1 MKKLFEKS
9 MLTVA
14 IVVAVIVALV
24 VVIVLANTIA
34 IRASYDLITFLLS
47 SPLAFAFG
55 IPAIILLGLGW
66 WSYSRASGH
75 RAKHVPLFAVGTA
88 LGLGAFISLAFV
100 QGYLND
106 RALYMAS
113 NVEQQADAD
122 TLSFAERVPF
132 DVAAAVSSRSLG
144 DTQGDGTGII
154 KSIPSDSTY
163 TTSVIRRGFFQG
175 YESVQVMDLP
185 MYGAFSFNEH
195 VSFCDYDESARLRLG
210 GAWFNNSMDM
220 RAYRE
225 VSAMNPTI
233 HIAEVD
239 SFATCEDG
247 TPILHMP
254 ATKLAWKGLGSYR
267 VPAGVV
273 TYNGS
278 TGELDYHETLELD
291 GQSVYPI
298 TVARN
303 QRLSTHASGSIIDY
317 WRAVVGWEGTSKD
330 GDDVNR
336 GNSSEFSLAAADDNT
351 ATSYVSPLTPR
362 GGSTS
367 VVGMSTV
374 DASTVER
381 GKLNPLIIHTY
392 DSPRQAPSTIA
403 SDLIS
408 TEFEGYRAEGLTVF
422 EVVPTRD
429 GNWTVSIGKD
439 QSILYRALI
448 NPDGKLIE
456 MTNSSGTTEE
466 VSTDGESTEE
476 PATNSKPLA
485 DMTTDELVELSN
497 EVTIELGER
506 ARAGE
511 APEAG

>member
-9 MLTVA
+9 MITIIVA
-14 IVVAVIVALV
+14 AAVIVALAGV
-24 VVIVLANTIA
+24 LVLANTIA
-34 IRASYDLITFLLS
+34 IRTSYNIITFFLS
-47 SPLAFAFG
+47 NPIALACG
-55 IPAIILLGLGW
+55 IPATILLALGW
-66 WSYSRASGH
+66 WHYTHPSSH
-75 RAKHVPLFAVGTA
+75 RATHVPLFAVGSILA
-88 LGLGAFISLAFV
+88 LSSFISMAFV
-100 QGYLND
+100 QGYLNNH
-106 RALYMAS
+106 ALYAAS
-113 NVEQQADAD
+113 SVEQQDDAD
-122 TLSFAERVPF
+122 NLSFAERVPF

-144 DTQGDGTGII
+144 NTQGDGTGII
-154 KSIPSDSTY
+154 KSVPTDSTY

-220 RAYRE
+220 RAYRK

-233 HIAEVD
+233 HIDEVD
-239 SFATCEDG
+239 AFATCQDG

-254 ATKLAWKGLGSYR
+254 ATKLAWKGLAAYR

-278 TGELDYHETLELD
+278 TGELEYHENLELD
-291 GQSVYPI
+291 GQTVYPI
-298 TVARN
+298 TVARD

-317 WRAVVGWEGTSKD
+317 WRGVVGWEGTGKD
-330 GDDVNR
+330 GDDVNS
-336 GNSSEFSLAAADDNT
+336 GNSSEFALAAADDST
-351 ATSYVSPLTPR
+351 DTSYVSPLTPR
-362 GGSTS
+362 GESTS

-374 DASTVER
+374 DSSQVES
-381 GKLNPLIIHTY
+381 GKLNSLIVHTY
-392 DSPRQAPSTIA
+392 ESPRQAPSTIA

-408 TEFEGYRAEGLTVF
+408 TEFEGYRAQGLTVF
-422 EVVPTRD
+422 EVVPARD
-429 GNWTVSIGKD
+429 GNWTVSIGKE

-456 MTNSSGTTEE
+456 MTNSTGEAEETT
-466 VSTDGESTEE
+466 SDNNNPDE
-476 PATNSKPLA
+476 PTAVTKPLT

-511 APEAG
+511 AG